1 MFHPLGHRDFSFT
14 RFGLGRVD
22 GEVAALFITVII
34 IDKRVVDADN
44 ALFQVNISPTKP
56 SDLTDSHPRVCHY
69 IEHRIPVS
77 IFWMAEHIVKKQLL
91 LSHRQRRF
99 LLSLKAVRELQFF
112 EHIVCRVLSN
122 HPIIDRHLKD
132 LVKHIMDIIYRSDLQ
147 HLAVRKRVVELSH
160 IGLLHLDK
168 SVLSERRFYKQL
180 IHINIILEC
189 AVLDSPFELTPKIK
203 HLIYGDAFD
212 IRPYSVVLV
221 HDDLFFL
228 LSQLFQRRSIN
239 RMPFS
244 VRR

>member
-1 MFHPLGHRDFSFT
+1 
-14 RFGLGRVD
+14 
-22 GEVAALFITVII
+22 
-34 IDKRVVDADN
+34 
-44 ALFQVNISPTKP
+44 
-56 SDLTDSHPRVCHY
+56 
-69 IEHRIPVS
+69 
-77 IFWMAEHIVKKQLL
+77 
-91 LSHRQRRF
+91 
-99 LLSLKAVRELQFF
+99 
-112 EHIVCRVLSN
+112 
-122 HPIIDRHLKD
+122 
-132 LVKHIMDIIYRSDLQ
+132 MDIIYRGNLQ
-147 HLAVRKRVVELSH
+147 NFAVSKGVVELPH
-160 IGLLHLDK
+160 IRLFYLDK

-189 AVLDSPFELTPKIK
+189 AVLDSPFELTPKIE